1 MKLYDE
7 VFPVEIFHPYL
18 ADCEMIMTAG
28 EGVKDFCKVLYR
40 GTRSRTREEGRM
52 MLQFS
57 ENRWKR
63 EDLRK
68 RSTHEK
74 AKRCGQSLGERAK
87 CCNFVAKK
95 YVEHFKPPVGLCR
108 ETLLLP
114 HWASDEFF
122 LPVLQIVAAR
132 SGTRSGLWA
141 CAGTARC
148 GLSAILASRNAL
160 ESCCRGAVAATLDQR
175 CSANSRLGI

>member
-1 MKLYDE
+1 MKLYGE
-7 VFPVEIFHPYL
+7 VFPVEIIHPYL

-40 GTRSRTREEGRM
+40 GTRARTREEGGM

-63 EDLRK
+63 EYLRK

-148 GLSAILASRNAL
+148 GLSAILAGRNTL
-160 ESCCRGAVAATLDQR
+160 ESCCRRAVAAALDQR
-175 CSANSRLGI
+175 CGANSRLGS